1 MRKSCARAAAFIRR
15 TFSFALATA
24 EARVP
29 PMQLRG
35 GGARQDGILAS
46 EIAHG
51 IDCQCYFTDNF
62 FVPNRG
68 HYVFHGSHRFKADH
82 AAELR
87 EMGPAAS
94 EELLQRLEREAARRR
109 TAAVA
114 AADRKRRVAAAYAP
128 RHPEL
133 WELREE
139 FLHADFVSL
148 VRRARAGSPCCLHGV
163 SQGENVKE
171 RWLGR
176 GLHMVV

>member
-1 MRKSCARAAAFIRR
+1 MRKSCAQAAAFIRR
-15 TFSFALATA
+15 TFGFALATA

-29 PMQLRG
+29 PMQH
-35 GGARQDGILAS
+35 LAS

-51 IDCQCYFTDNF
+51 IDCQCYFSDNF

-68 HYVFHGSHRFKADH
+68 HYVFHGAHRFKADH

-114 AADRKRRVAAAYAP
+114 
-128 RHPEL
+128 
-133 WELREE
+133 
-139 FLHADFVSL
+139 SL
-148 VRRARAGSPCCLHGV
+148 
-163 SQGENVKE
+163 
-171 RWLGR
+171 
-176 GLHMVV
+176 